1 MPKDGPAQ
9 QLDAFD
15 PFLTDTPAK
24 PATQTVMI
32 ADRHGHSANLRVR
45 IDPGVQ
51 AQMNKMI
58 AHRECEYES
67 VAEMVRAFIGQGL
80 TKLANETGN
89 FELTAKM
96 RTQATLA
103 AMAELEAQ
111 DEAQG
116 VVIEGLRLRL
126 SDADEAMKMEYIAI
140 ALDQREYMPEKWQRK
155 MDEVLYPYRDLFDD
169 E

>member
-1 MPKDGPAQ
+1 MPADD
-9 QLDAFD
+9 LFD
-15 PFLTDTPAK
+15 PFLTDTAAK

-80 TKLANETGN
+80 TKMATETGD
-89 FELTAKM
+89 FELSVMMK
-96 RTQATLA
+96 TQATLA
-103 AMAELEAQ
+103 AMAQLEAQ
-111 DEAQG
+111 DELQG
-116 VVIEGLRLRL
+116 VLIEAMRAKLRD
-126 SDADEAMKMEYIAI
+126 SDEALQLEYLAI
-140 ALDQREYMPEKWQRK
+140 ALDQRECMTEKWQRA
-155 MDEVLYPYRDLFDD
+155 MDEVLYPYRALFQD

>member
-1 MPKDGPAQ
+1 MPADGQATG
-9 QLDAFD
+9 FD
-15 PFLTDTPAK
+15 PFVTDTPAK

-58 AHRECEYES
+58 SLRQCEYES

-80 TKLANETGN
+80 TKMATETGD

-96 RTQATLA
+96 KLQATLA

-111 DEAQG
+111 DEMQG
-116 VVIEGLRLRL
+116 VMIEALRIKLRD
-126 SDADEAMKMEYIAI
+126 SDEALQLEYLAI
-140 ALDQREYMPEKWQRK
+140 ALDQRESMTEKWRRSL
-155 MDEVLYPYRDLFDD
+155 DEVLYPYRHLFED

>member
-1 MPKDGPAQ
+1 MADGRVDP
-9 QLDAFD
+9 DVFD
-15 PFLTDTPAK
+15 PFLTDTAAK

-58 AHRECEYES
+58 SLRQCEYES

-80 TKLANETGN
+80 TKVAAETGN

-96 RTQATLA
+96 KLQATLA
-103 AMAELEAQ
+103 AMAEMEAQ
-111 DEAQG
+111 DEMQG
-116 VVIEGLRLRL
+116 VLIESLRVKLRD
-126 SDADEAMKMEYIAI
+126 SDEAMQLEYLAI
-140 ALDQREYMPEKWQRK
+140 ALDQRESMSEKWQRA
-155 MDEVLYPYRDLFDD
+155 MDEVLYPYRALFQD

>member
-1 MPKDGPAQ
+1 MPADGQ
-9 QLDAFD
+9 EVFD
-15 PFLTDTPAK
+15 PFVTDTPAK

-58 AHRECEYES
+58 AHREVEYES

-80 TKLANETGN
+80 TKIAAETGN

-96 RTQATLA
+96 KLQATLA

-111 DEAQG
+111 DEMQG
-116 VVIEGLRLRL
+116 VFIEGLRVKLRE
-126 SDADEAMKMEYIAI
+126 SDEAMRLEYIAI
-140 ALDQREYMPEKWQRK
+140 ALDQRDAMTEKWR
-155 MDEVLYPYRDLFDD
+155 MSLDEVLYPYRDLFQD

>member
-1 MPKDGPAQ
+1 MPADGQATG
-9 QLDAFD
+9 FD
-15 PFLTDTPAK
+15 PFVTDTPAK

-58 AHRECEYES
+58 SLRQCEYES

-80 TKLANETGN
+80 TKMATETGD
-89 FELTAKM
+89 FELTVMMK
-96 RTQATLA
+96 TQATLA
-103 AMAELEAQ
+103 AMAQLEAQ
-111 DEAQG
+111 DELQG
-116 VVIEGLRLRL
+116 VLIEALRARLRE
-126 SDADEAMKMEYIAI
+126 SDEALQLEYIAM
-140 ALDQREYMPEKWQRK
+140 ALDQRECMARKWQVAL
-155 MDEVLYPYRDLFDD
+155 DEVLYPYRHLFED

>member
-1 MPKDGPAQ
+1 MPADGQAAE
-9 QLDAFD
+9 LFD
-15 PFLTDTPAK
+15 PFVTDTPAK

-58 AHRECEYES
+58 AHREVEYES

-80 TKLANETGN
+80 TKIAQETGN

-96 RTQATLA
+96 KLQATLA

-111 DEAQG
+111 DEMQG
-116 VVIEGLRLRL
+116 VFIEGLRAKLRE
-126 SDADEAMKMEYIAI
+126 SDEAMKLEYIAI
-140 ALDQREYMPEKWQRK
+140 ALDQRESMSEKWR
-155 MDEVLYPYRDLFDD
+155 MALDEVLYPYRALFED